1 MTIYDAGGNASSAR
15 DVVPSK
21 PPISPAARKLA
32 ENIARRLV
40 PMIEYARRQSATANQ
55 RPNE

>member
-1 MTIYDAGGNASSAR
+1 MTSNDAGDNASSAR
-15 DVVPSK
+15 DDVRSK

-40 PMIEYARRQSATANQ
+40 PMIEYARKQHTTSSRTD
-55 RPNE
+55 